1 MVLNQSGKTII
12 MAPKTKVAHLARKFL
27 PPTASFIYNQ
37 IVRHEAFDPYI
48 VYCEETPS
56 VFKDKLEKERP
67 HYQAVHG
74 PIGNSMYQYLR
85 RLSPAD
91 KVKLEH
97 YIRESGAALAHIHYG
112 VDALVYADVM
122 KRLDIPVLVSFYG
135 YDCTSFP
142 NRWKGYGKR
151 WLQQGLFRNPAITAY
166 TAMSP
171 DMKEDLVRLGC
182 PEDKIIIHYHGSDP
196 KPFFQE
202 RKYPNKKDVRLL
214 IICSLTEKKG
224 HLFLL
229 KALQQASART
239 DKNLHLDIA
248 GDGELRE
255 PIEDFIRQENI
266 KHVKL
271 HGLVAYGSEQ
281 HHKLLNEADI
291 FVHPSITTT
300 KGEKE
305 GIPGAL
311 IEARSSGLPVVT
323 TYHAGIPYIVKHG
336 ETGMLAREN
345 DVHQLAEHIIALADS
360 QELRERIGKQGQA
373 YTLEHLDVAQKEKD
387 LEKIYDQLLR
397 IKRGK
402 SRAAAP
408 LQQSEAKKLVKE

>member
-1 MVLNQSGKTII
+1 

-37 IVRHEAFDPYI
+37 IVRHEAYDPLI

-56 VFKDKLEKERP
+56 VFKDKLEKEYPR
-67 HYQAVHG
+67 YQAVHG
-74 PIGNSMYQYLR
+74 PIGNSMYKYLR
-85 RLSPAD
+85 MLSPAD

-97 YIRESGAALAHIHYG
+97 YIRQSGAALAHIHYG
-112 VDALVYADVM
+112 VDALVYADTL
-122 KRLDIPVLVSFYG
+122 KRLDIPVLISFYG

-142 NRWKGYGKR
+142 NRWRGYGKR
-151 WLQQGLFRNPAITAY
+151 WLQQLFRNPAITAY

-182 PEDKIIIHYHGSDP
+182 PEDKIIVHYHGSDT

-202 RKYPNKKDVRLL
+202 RKYPNKKDIRLL

-255 PIEDFIRQENI
+255 VIEDFIRQENI
-266 KHVKL
+266 KNVKL
-271 HGLVAYGSEQ
+271 HGLVAYGSEE
-281 HHKLLNEADI
+281 HHALLNEADI
-291 FVHPSITTT
+291 FVHPSITTAR
-300 KGEKE
+300 GEKE

-311 IEARSSGLPVVT
+311 IEARSSGLPVIA
-323 TYHAGIPYIVKHG
+323 TYHAGIPFIVEHG
-336 ETGMLAREN
+336 ETGMLAQEN
-345 DVHQLAEHIIALADS
+345 RVDELAEHIVTLANS
-360 QELRERIGKQGQA
+360 RELRQKIGEQGQA
-373 YTLEHLDVAQKEKD
+373 YTLEHLDVAEKEKD
-387 LEKIYDQLLR
+387 LEKIYDQLLGR
-397 IKRGK
+397 KTAKNQPAEKKKRTEK
-402 SRAAAP
+402 R
-408 LQQSEAKKLVKE
+408 KLINDQ